1 MPLLSAE
8 SRKQRGHHLSGVA
21 AERIIAAAD
30 APVVQKSAF
39 YYRVGL
45 NYVVGGK
52 VGAEDSL
59 VLSLYGY
66 LAEELVVLAVG
77 VQKAP
82 VGAGYQ
88 LGGEQPSQKVQGDR
102 VLNHVEELVV

>member
-66 LAEELVVLAVG
+66 LAERLVSRRL
-77 VQKAP
+77 
-82 VGAGYQ
+82 
-88 LGGEQPSQKVQGDR
+88 LSERDISW
-102 VLNHVEELVV
+102 EESSLPRRSRETVFSIM